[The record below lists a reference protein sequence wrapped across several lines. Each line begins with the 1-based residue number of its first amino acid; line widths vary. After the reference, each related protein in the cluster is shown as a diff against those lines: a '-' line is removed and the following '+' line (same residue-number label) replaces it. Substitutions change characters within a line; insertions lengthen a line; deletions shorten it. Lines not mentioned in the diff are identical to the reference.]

1 MEEDIMSKMKKIS
14 TVLSLKVGMAIFC
27 ALAALASAAFAE
39 DAKPAAPALSADD
52 LKKAL
57 GLSVYLQAGYT
68 YNSDAGVINGEAEQ
82 NDLRVFDHKANSF
95 TLDLAEIVFQK
106 DPALGNVGY
115 KLKLSAGETAKWIH
129 SRGLSGVAPAPGS
142 FNNAGENTDSFDVT
156 EAYVSYNAAVGKGI
170 RFDLGK
176 MVTFFGAE
184 VIEAIDN
191 PNYSRSFLFNYAI
204 PFTHTGLKMSY
215 GFTDALSTSLY
226 IVNGWDN
233 STDNNKG
240 KSYGASVTYAPAE
253 VFSLIVN
260 GMTGAE
266 QDETLYATPGPGIAG
281 SSSSNRRDLLDVVA
295 TIKPMKPLS
304 IILNTD
310 NGREQDVPAASF
322 PASKTPSGPGP
333 AEWKGAAGIVKYDLN
348 DMHSIVARGEVFND
362 EDGFRTLTA
371 QRLKEVTL
379 TWEIRL
385 NGGLILRPE
394 YRHDRSDVASFD
406 NGTKN
411 SQNTVALGAMYRW

>member
-1 MEEDIMSKMKKIS
+1 MKKMSSILG
-14 TVLSLKVGMAIFC
+14 VKIGLAIFC
-27 ALAALASAAFAE
+27 AVAITATLAFAE

-57 GLSVYLQAGYT
+57 GLSLYLQAGYT
-68 YNSDAGVINGEAEQ
+68 YNSNAGAIGGEEEQ

-95 TLDLAEIVFQK
+95 TLDLAQIVFQK

-115 KLKLSAGETAKWIH
+115 KLKFSAGETAKWIH
-129 SRGLSGVAPAPGS
+129 SRGLSGAALDQPQS
-142 FNNAGENTDSFDVT
+142 GEGTDSFDVT
-156 EAYVSYNAAVGKGI
+156 EAYVSYTAAVGRGL
-170 RFDLGK
+170 RFDFGK
-176 MVTFFGAE
+176 MVTYHGAE

-191 PNYSRSFLFNYAI
+191 PNYSRSFLFNFAI
-204 PFTHTGLKMSY
+204 PFTHTGLKVSY
-215 GFTDALSTSLY
+215 SFTDALSASFH

-233 STDNNKG
+233 STDNNGAKT
-240 KSYGASVTYAPAE
+240 YGVSLGFTPAE
-253 VFSLIVN
+253 VFSLTVN

-266 QDETLYATPGPGIAG
+266 QDEQGANAPTVG
-281 SSSSNRRDLLDVVA
+281 SASSNRRDLLDLVA

-310 NGREQDVPAASF
+310 NGREQNVP
-322 PASKTPSGPGP
+322 TLPSGASGP
-333 AEWKGAAGIVKYDLN
+333 AEWKGYAGIVKYDLS
-348 DMHSIVARGEVFND
+348 DRHSVAARGEVFND
-362 EDGFRTLTA
+362 EDGFRTGTA

-394 YRHDRSDVASFD
+394 YRHDSSDVASFD

>member
-1 MEEDIMSKMKKIS
+1 MKKMS
-14 TVLSLKVGMAIFC
+14 SFLSLKIGMAIFC
-27 ALAALASAAFAE
+27 AMAALAPAVFAE
-39 DAKPAAPALSADD
+39 DAKPAAPALNADD

-68 YNSDAGVINGEAEQ
+68 YNGDAGAIGGESEQ

-95 TLDLAEIVFQK
+95 TLDLAQIVFQK
-106 DPALGNVGY
+106 DPAVGNVGY

-129 SRGLSGVAPAPGS
+129 SRGLSGAALDQPQS
-142 FNNAGENTDSFDVT
+142 GEATNTFDVT
-156 EAYVSYNAAVGKGI
+156 EAYVSYTAAVGKGL

-191 PNYSRSFLFNYAI
+191 PNYSRSLLFNYAI

-215 GFTDALSTSLY
+215 AFSDALNAGLY
-226 IVNGWDN
+226 VVNGWDN
-233 STDNNKG
+233 STDNNRG
-240 KSYGASVTYAPAE
+240 KSYGASVTYAPVE
-253 VFSLIVN
+253 MFSVVVN
-260 GMTGAE
+260 GMTGPE
-266 QDETLYATPGPGIAG
+266 QDEQGVNAPTVG
-281 SSSSNRRDLLDVVA
+281 SSGSNKRGLLDVVA
-295 TIKPMKPLS
+295 TIKPVKPLS

-310 NGREQDVPAASF
+310 NAREQDVP
-322 PASKTPSGPGP
+322 TLPSGKSGP
-333 AEWKGAAGIVKYDLN
+333 AEWKGVAGIVKYDLN
-348 DMHSIVARGEVFND
+348 DKHSIAARAEIFSD
-362 EDGFRTLTA
+362 EDGFRTGTA

-394 YRHDRSDVASFD
+394 YRHDSSDVASFD
-406 NGTKN
+406 NNTKN
-411 SQNTVALGAMYRW
+411 SQNTLALGAMYRW

>member
-1 MEEDIMSKMKKIS
+1 MSNMKKIG
-14 TVLSLKVGMAIFC
+14 TVLSLKLGTAIFC
-27 ALAALASAAFAE
+27 AMAALAPAVFAE
-39 DAKPAAPALSADD
+39 DAKPAAPTLNTDD

-68 YNSDAGVINGEAEQ
+68 SNSNAGAIGGEEEQ

-95 TLDLAEIVFQK
+95 TLDLAQIVFQK

-129 SRGLSGVAPAPGS
+129 SRGLSGAALDQPQS
-142 FNNAGENTDSFDVT
+142 GETTNSFDVT
-156 EAYVSYNAAVGKGI
+156 EAYMSYTAAVGKGI

-176 MVTFFGAE
+176 MVTYFGAE

-191 PNYSRSFLFNYAI
+191 PNYSRSLLFNYAI

-215 GFTDALSTSLY
+215 SFTDALSASFHV
-226 IVNGWDN
+226 VNGWDN

-240 KSYGASVTYAPAE
+240 KCYGASVTYAPAE
-253 VFSLIVN
+253 VFSIIVN
-260 GMTGAE
+260 GMTGPE
-266 QDETLYATPGPGIAG
+266 QDEALYAAPAPGIAG

-295 TIKPMKPLS
+295 TIKPVKPLS
-304 IILNTD
+304 IIVNTD
-310 NGREQDVPAASF
+310 NGREQNVP
-322 PASKTPSGPGP
+322 GLDGP
-333 AEWKGAAGIVKYDLN
+333 ATWSGVAGIVKYDFSDKYSL
-348 DMHSIVARGEVFND
+348 SVRGETFGD
-362 EDGFRTLTA
+362 KEGFRTGMV
-371 QRLKEVTL
+371 QRVKEITM
-379 TWEIRL
+379 TPEIRL

-394 YRHDRSDVASFD
+394 YRHDSSDVASFD
-406 NGTKN
+406 NGTKK